1 MRGGSGNYEPDGPGE
16 VDAVLV
22 SRTPSLDIMAA
33 INSAVKSQIPDKL
46 KSHETS
52 DSLEHWI
59 HKFKVYIQ
67 RDPILSP
74 YLTLTWNYN
83 QDNMGFI
90 DPPGDRPQGQLSAEE
105 KAEHCKLFLAH
116 VASFMEKSYYTKAIE
131 RRTTS
136 ANSIWKLLRELYNV
150 ETSADTL
157 LDIGNISYDKSESYL
172 SFFHKLLYHAE
183 SNLAPANMTVNHVT
197 TGADGDSLTVTLMD
211 LVALQWLSK
220 IDIRL
225 IDRVKVDFAVRIK
238 QGERLSAMVPDIAK
252 ALPGILKQM
261 DGSRRDMVNSIKED
275 TDEFDDDGRHTG
287 LYRIGDRDRNRDR
300 KPFNKKPFKPAQNNG
315 QRRKQACHH
324 CLWLRDTL
332 GIKEVDPYHSS
343 NSCSRAIKPA
353 VRNIIETGLD
363 AIPESDEE
371 PDSPDTG
378 QSSKE
383 NDANLTSSLQ
393 ESNPSNGSRL
403 PNQQAQDD
411 TEEGQHKEILNLQLL
426 SDQEAKNLKARIL
439 HLKERTGSPKMHVT
453 LQGVKTVMLIDEG
466 SEMECMDA
474 AFSKKIGVRQKSTNR
489 SATAA
494 GNTDLTILGESEDEI
509 IVDTKFQSTHIPLN
523 LGRVTIIDNL
533 GVDLI
538 LGEGGKA
545 RNSISTNPNK
555 RSVILEKAGKYFTK
569 PYLETDTSPK
579 VCKLSEGPTTVYAN
593 QLLEINLPHG
603 FENKNLAVIPRGR
616 YAEFFQPKFFSA
628 GEKVQILNSSDNPI
642 TIKNSEHIAD
652 MRHVTEREFNCGK
665 SSVFKV
671 HGHEIDQFKFTPT
684 ATKPSPPDT
693 DSIQV
698 DPDNT
703 MSKEMK
709 RKFEETNKR
718 YRELFTTT
726 PGRYSG
732 YYGDSDTSIKFT
744 SRPVQNRKV
753 YMPTYNTDMNNIL
766 GDKMNELMDQGI
778 LLPAEQV
785 GVSIEYISP
794 SMLVPKAG
802 EENSWRLVTDF
813 TGLNRY
819 IQRDASTSPTIQE
832 ARTTLSRKKYFCEMD
847 LSNYFFQGGLRRE
860 DCAFLGVMHPTRGP
874 LVYTAS
880 PQGLKNS
887 SEASYNR
894 LGLIYGDM
902 VKEEKMT
909 RMADGIFPMG
919 NSHEELLRNYIEVLD
934 RAEKAGLT
942 FKPTKTKISPRKSII
957 FGWSL
962 QDGRWSPQPHVISSL
977 TRATRPTTVKQMR
990 SFTGAVKQLSDT
1002 MKDYANLLHP
1012 LEKIVG
1018 SRGSNER
1025 LVWTEDIEEAFN
1037 KVKEAVA
1044 KPEGVHVPRREDHLV
1059 TSSDFSK
1066 HHQSIGGM
1074 LTIIRKEGD
1083 KELRLLGGH
1092 YSARIDGL
1100 RKNWYPCDGEAYAM
1114 KMVLEHFAHYIRDS
1128 KQDTLHLTDSLPVVM
1143 AHKRAMTGRFSSSPK
1158 IATLLTTLS
1167 SLPVRVEHRPGS
1179 HMLVSDH
1186 ASRHPPDEC
1195 KSLCD
1200 ICKFNSVEADL
1211 VDNCAIFQINEDG
1224 EAEAFFEV
1232 PENVPFLQLR
1242 TWKTEQKNDSVHSK
1256 LVTLMHNGQ
1265 EPERRR
1271 TGGMFTTLKHLHG
1284 LYMKNNLKLHK
1295 SGVVMVRTKTGHF
1308 DGFSI
1313 SVPETLF
1320 KGLCFMFHARLGH
1333 PKKSQLEKF
1342 IGRYFYVP
1350 GMPAVIDQITAS
1362 CLQCLATAK
1371 LPKPLLQQSTS
1382 IPTGP
1387 GTSFS
1392 ADVLERKS
1400 QFIFV
1405 CKDSFT
1411 QHVSSCIAEDQT
1423 VPQMRQAII
1432 TSTSPFIS
1440 MSGATLKL
1448 DSAPS
1453 FQSIASNQSKDPE
1466 LKLIKLSIETSRPL
1480 NKNGNPEA
1488 ESTIAELKRE
1498 ILNIVGKD
1506 DPLTPTTLSIATR
1519 MLNQRIRANG
1529 KSALEMMTSRDMM
1542 TGEQFE
1548 MTKEQ
1553 VREEISDRRNSQHNH
1568 DMNCK
1573 GKTRKK
1579 IEFQKY
1585 NPGDLVMLREMGDLS
1600 KRREVYVV
1608 VKDEGDLV
1616 EIRKMEKQLRLK
1628 TYEVDRDQIFK
1639 IFNPIAEDGKEQC
1652 ETKTDKDVTTE
1663 RMKRKAAKRSEIKT
1677 HQMAID
1683 KVIRIAEEEKQ
1694 MMTELK
1700 NKKQKRKGTKKKK
1713 DNEGM
1718 KKEHDDKKELITIYF
1733 YQSERAQRPRR
1744 GGYLDNV
1751 HEEVNQGPDHEIIR
1765 QVEQPG
1771 NEADHDEAFLDS
1783 PARSQD
1789 RSSSDLSWDNADV
1802 LVNLV
1807 DPLVDNRLFSNDS
1820 DEVFQEQPLTGNQAQ
1835 ELMQDLVQDLVQDL
1849 PEVILNTPQR
1859 RVTRSLLRSGTA
1871 SLFSE
1876 ASNDD
1881 YTFDRNSQL
1890 RRPLKVVVEQRAE
1903 SIADR
1908 LTIRSAVTPV
1918 TRPLTRSAPPSPQ
1931 D

>member
-1 MRGGSGNYEPDGPGE
+1 
-16 VDAVLV
+16 
-22 SRTPSLDIMAA
+22 MAA
-33 INSAVKSQIPDKL
+33 ANSAVKSQVPDKL
-46 KSHETS
+46 MSHETA

-83 QDNMGFI
+83 QDNMGFV
-90 DPPGDRPQGQLSAEE
+90 DPQGDLPEGQLSAAM

-116 VASFMEKSYYTKAIE
+116 VASFMEKSYYTRKIE

-150 ETSADTL
+150 EISADTL

-183 SNLAPANMTVNHVT
+183 SNLAPANMTVDHVT
-197 TGADGDSLTVTLMD
+197 TGADGDSLTVTMMD

-220 IDIRL
+220 VDMKL

-261 DGSRRDMVNSIKED
+261 DGPRRDMVNSIRED
-275 TDEFDDDGRHTG
+275 IEEFDIDGRHTE
-287 LYRIGDRDRNRDR
+287 LYRNGNRDR
-300 KPFNKKPFKPAQNNG
+300 KPFTKKPFRPAQNNG
-315 QRRKQACHH
+315 QRKKHTCHH

-343 NSCSRAIKPA
+343 NSCSREIKPA
-353 VRNIIETGLD
+353 VRNIIETGLNT
-363 AIPESDEE
+363 IPQSDEE
-371 PDSPDTG
+371 SESPDTG
-378 QSSKE
+378 QSRKE
-383 NDANLTSSLQ
+383 KVAKLMPSLQ
-393 ESNPSNGSRL
+393 GSSSSKGFRL
-403 PNQQAQDD
+403 PHQRAQDD
-411 TEEGQHKEILNLQLL
+411 KEEEHHKENINLQLL
-426 SDQEAKNLKARIL
+426 PDQKAKDLNAEILHLKARIL

-474 AFSKKIGVRQKSTNR
+474 AFSKKIGVRQKPSNR

-523 LGRVTIIDNL
+523 LGRVTIVDNL

-545 RNSISTNPNK
+545 RNNISTNPNK
-555 RSVILEKAGKYFTK
+555 RSIILEKAGKFFTK
-569 PYLETDTSPK
+569 PYLETDTSPR

-593 QLLEINLPHG
+593 QLLEVNLPHG

-628 GEKVQILNSSDNPI
+628 GEKVQILNSSDSPI

-652 MRHVTEREFNCGK
+652 MRHVTEKEVNCGK
-665 SSVFKV
+665 SNVFKV
-671 HGHEIDQFKFTPT
+671 HGHEIDQFKFVPT
-684 ATKPSPPDT
+684 ATKPSPPDLE
-693 DSIQV
+693 SIQV

-703 MSKEMK
+703 MTSDTK

-718 YRELFTTT
+718 YRDLFTTT

-744 SRPVQNRKV
+744 SKPVQNKKV

-794 SMLVPKAG
+794 SLLVPKPG

-832 ARTTLSRKKYFCEMD
+832 ARTTLSRKRYFCEMD

-902 VKEEKMT
+902 VREEKMT
-909 RMADGIFPMG
+909 RMADGIFPLG

-942 FKPTKTKISPRKSII
+942 FKPSKTKISPRKSVI

-977 TRATRPTTVKQMR
+977 TRAERPKTVKQMR

-1002 MKDYANLLHP
+1002 MRDYANLLHP

-1025 LVWTEDIEEAFN
+1025 LVWTEDLEEAFN

-1044 KPEGVHVPRREDHLV
+1044 KPEGVHVPRREDQLV

-1066 HHQSIGGM
+1066 HHQSVGGM
-1074 LTIIRKEGD
+1074 LTIVRKEGD
-1083 KELRLLGGH
+1083 KEIRLLGGH

-1100 RKNWYPCDGEAYAM
+1100 RKNWYPCDGEAFAM

-1128 KQDTLHLTDSLPVVM
+1128 KVDTLHLTDSLPVVM
-1143 AHKRAMTGRFSSSPK
+1143 AHRRAMSGRFSSSPK

-1179 HMLVSDH
+1179 HMVVSDH
-1186 ASRHPPDEC
+1186 ASRHPPDKC
-1195 KSLCD
+1195 KALCD
-1200 ICKFNSVEADL
+1200 ICKFNSEEADL
-1211 VDNCAIFQINEDG
+1211 VDNSAIFKINDDG
-1224 EAEAFFEV
+1224 AADTFFEV

-1242 TWKTEQKNDSVHSK
+1242 TWRTEQKNDSVHSK

-1265 EPERRR
+1265 EPERRK

-1295 SGVVMVRTKTGHF
+1295 SGVVMVRSKSGHF

-1313 SVPETLF
+1313 SVPEALF
-1320 KGLCFMFHARLGH
+1320 KGLCYMFHARLGH

-1342 IGRYFYVP
+1342 MGRYFYVP
-1350 GMPAVIDQITAS
+1350 GMPAVIDQITTS

-1371 LPKPLLQQSTS
+1371 LPKPLLQQSTT
-1382 IPTGP
+1382 IPSGP

-1392 ADVLERKS
+1392 ADVLERKNQS
-1400 QFIFV
+1400 IFV

-1440 MSGATLKL
+1440 MAGATLKL

-1453 FQSIASNQSKDPE
+1453 FQSIASNQSRDPE
-1466 LKLIKLSIETSRPL
+1466 LKLLKLKIETSRPL

-1488 ESTIAELKRE
+1488 EATIAELKKE

-1506 DPLTPTTLSIATR
+1506 DPLTPSTLSIATR

-1529 KSALEMMTSRDMM
+1529 KSAMEMMTSRDMM

-1548 MTKEQ
+1548 MAKEQ
-1553 VREEISDRRNSQHNH
+1553 VREEIADRRDLQHKH

-1573 GKTRKK
+1573 GKTRKR

-1600 KRREVYVV
+1600 KKREVYIV
-1608 VKDEGDLV
+1608 VKDEGNLV

-1639 IFNPIAEDGKEQC
+1639 IFKPLTENSKGQEISEEAVNINNEEKKE
-1652 ETKTDKDVTTE
+1652 EKVSGE
-1663 RMKRKAAKRSEIKT
+1663 RNRMKRRAAEKSEIKT
-1677 HQMAID
+1677 HQLAID
-1683 KVIRIAEEEKQ
+1683 KVIRIARKEKKRMTEKKKRKDEVSETKKEIKEVSERKEKEEK
-1694 MMTELK
+1694 EF
-1700 NKKQKRKGTKKKK
+1700 
-1713 DNEGM
+1713 
-1718 KKEHDDKKELITIYF
+1718 ITIHF
-1733 YQSERAQRPRR
+1733 YQPQRRQRVRQRR
-1744 GGYLDNV
+1744 NLDNIQ
-1751 HEEVNQGPDHEIIR
+1751 EEVNQEPGHDIIP
-1765 QVEQPG
+1765 QVELPG

-1783 PARSQD
+1783 TVRSQD
-1789 RSSSDLSWDNADV
+1789 KSSSDLSWDHAEV

-1807 DPLVDNRLFSNDS
+1807 DPLINNRLFSDDS
-1820 DEVFQEQPLTGNQAQ
+1820 NDEVFREQPQGGQQVQ
-1835 ELMQDLVQDLVQDL
+1835 ELTPDLT
-1849 PEVILNTPQR
+1849 EVILNTPQR
-1859 RVTRSLLRSGTA
+1859 RVTRSLLRSGTVP
-1871 SLFSE
+1871 LFSE
-1876 ASNDD
+1876 TSNDD

-1890 RRPLKVVVEQRAE
+1890 RRPLKVVVEQNAD

-1908 LTIRSAVTPV
+1908 LAVRSAVTPT
-1918 TRPLTRSAPPSPQ
+1918 TRPLTKSAPPSPHN
-1931 D
+1931 